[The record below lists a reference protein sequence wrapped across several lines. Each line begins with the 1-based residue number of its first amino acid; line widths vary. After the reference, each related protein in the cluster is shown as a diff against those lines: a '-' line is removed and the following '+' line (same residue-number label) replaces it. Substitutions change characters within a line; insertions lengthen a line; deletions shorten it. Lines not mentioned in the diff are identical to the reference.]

1 MMTAIEIREPGP
13 PQVLRA
19 VQRPVPQPQ
28 AAEVLIRVAAAGV
41 NRPDILQRKG
51 LYPPPPGASDIPGL
65 EVAGEVIA
73 TGSEVREPAVGARV
87 CALVAGGGYAQY
99 TAAPAVQCLP
109 VPGRLT
115 LEEAAA
121 LPETVFTVWLN
132 VFERAR
138 LQPGETLLVHGGSSG
153 IGTTAIF
160 LARAF
165 EARVIVT
172 AGTAHK
178 CAACRELGAEVAIN
192 YRETDFVEATL
203 RATDGKGADVILDM
217 VGGDYVARNVSAA
230 AVEGRIAL
238 IATQGGAKAELDLRQ
253 MMSKRVTLTA
263 STLRPQPVQNKG
275 RLALVLRQKVW
286 PLFASKGLKPVIHA
300 RFPLTDAAGA
310 HKLME
315 SDTHIGKIVLVT

>member
-1 MMTAIEIREPGP
+1 MTAIEIREPGP

-19 VQRPVPQPQ
+19 VPRPVPQPQ

-73 TGSEVREPAVGARV
+73 TGPDVKDPAVGARV
-87 CALVAGGGYAQY
+87 CALLAGGGYAQY
-99 TAAPAVQCLP
+99 SVAPAVQCLP
-109 VPGRLT
+109 VPGPLT
-115 LEEAAA
+115 LEEAAV
-121 LPETVFTVWLN
+121 LPETFFTVWLN

-153 IGTTAIF
+153 IGTTAI
-160 LARAF
+160 LLGKAF
-165 EARVIVT
+165 AARVIVT
-172 AGTAHK
+172 AGTAAK

-230 AVEGRIAL
+230 APEGRIAL
-238 IATQGGAKAELDLRQ
+238 IATQGGVKAEIDLRQ
-253 MMSKRVTLTA
+253 MMSKRISLTA

-275 RLALVLRQKVW
+275 RLARALRERVW